1 MTGRGFFC
9 SILGREVQEEGTE
22 EAAGRLQ
29 ITQITLQ
36 NAALQGGESG
46 WFWLGFFFLPLET
59 RWGGPSRVVMGKREE
74 KEIHPFRLGRKQ
86 DVLGVERADRPMGRG

>member
-9 SILGREVQEEGTE
+9 SILGCEVQEEGTE

-46 WFWLGFFFLPLET
+46 RFWLGFLF
-59 RWGGPSRVVMGKREE
+59 SS
-74 KEIHPFRLGRKQ
+74 
-86 DVLGVERADRPMGRG
+86 A